1 MTTQHLSADQL
12 AQLSDKVGAEHKLLV
27 LCSAFRIP
35 KGGAEH
41 YPNLTVRKIPK
52 QVLSRC
58 EWSHDDYSLKGE
70 NLPSAPPPAP
80 TSAPAGQLELI

>member
-1 MTTQHLSADQL
+1 M
-12 AQLSDKVGAEHKLLV
+12 SDKVGAEHTLLV

-35 KGGAEH
+35 KGGAERN
-41 YPNLTVRKIPK
+41 PILTVGKFPK

-58 EWSHDDYSLKGE
+58 EWGHDDYSLKVE
-70 NLPSAPPPAP
+70 NLPTAPPPAP